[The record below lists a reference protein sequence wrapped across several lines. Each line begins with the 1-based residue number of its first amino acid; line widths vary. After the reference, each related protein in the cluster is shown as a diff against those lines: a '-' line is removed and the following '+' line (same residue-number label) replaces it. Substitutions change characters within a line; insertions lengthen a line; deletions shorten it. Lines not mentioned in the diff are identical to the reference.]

1 MNRCYLQWYS
11 CSSKNSFE
19 QKCDTDEKNN
29 PKYLY
34 CDIRT
39 QKTFVTGRK
48 EGEWARNEPEV
59 LSCVRRF
66 FFFILLLMIL
76 HRCLLIVNKEP
87 LIIYKLL
94 YFMLCFPWF
103 KDKDIS
109 DTKEVFQ
116 KEKNPHGSLYMDCGF
131 CSLVAQCEKGIYRA
145 EVSSG
150 KW

>member
-1 MNRCYLQWYS
+1 MRKTIQNICTAISELRKHLLREGRRENGLEMS
-11 CSSKNSFE
+11 
-19 QKCDTDEKNN
+19 QKCF
-29 PKYLY
+29 P
-34 CDIRT
+34 
-39 QKTFVTGRK
+39 V
-48 EGEWARNEPEV
+48 
-59 LSCVRRF
+59 CVGF

-116 KEKNPHGSLYMDCGF
+116 KEKIPHGSLYMDCGF